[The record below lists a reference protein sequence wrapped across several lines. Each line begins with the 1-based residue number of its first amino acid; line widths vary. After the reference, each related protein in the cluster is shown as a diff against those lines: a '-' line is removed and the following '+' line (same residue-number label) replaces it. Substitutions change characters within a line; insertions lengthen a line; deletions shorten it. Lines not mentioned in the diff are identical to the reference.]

1 MLLLPLPSPSA
12 LQVSMSSLFAAS
24 ALPSSCGTLSPMPAA
39 ALSFSSFL
47 HYFDS
52 GKV

>member
-1 MLLLPLPSPSA
+1 MLLLPLPSHSA
-12 LQVSMSSLFAAS
+12 LQVSMTSLFAAS

-39 ALSFSSFL
+39 ALCLLSCIFS
-47 HYFDS
+47 S